1 MTLLL
6 PITDLTALR
15 RRVKVLA
22 ENRPAVYRMVDAA
35 GRVLYVGKARRLRAR
50 LMTYFR
56 ASYPDDKAARILHA
70 AHDIQWDY
78 QPSEFAAL
86 LGELRM
92 IRRHRPAYNVS
103 MNRNRRLA
111 FLTISAGPAPRLGV
125 SQRTDQEV
133 RRYGPIP
140 SPGRARE
147 ALRVINDLLGLR
159 DCAEKMPIYFAD
171 QGDLFAEPRRAGCMR
186 HDFRLCTGPCAGFVA
201 EWAYASQIAAAV
213 AFLEGR
219 TAQPIDRVV
228 TEMMTASDRGD
239 FAAAVRWRERFERL
253 EWLFA
258 ALNRARA
265 AIAVLT
271 FVYRDTGDYGDER
284 AYLVRGGVV
293 RATFPWPS
301 TPIEREAF
309 RAVVTE
315 EMAQPGPSAGPLPTS
330 TVDETLLLLSW
341 FRRHP
346 EALRRTESLEAWSEA
361 TVPAS

>member
-1 MTLLL
+1 MTTLLL
-6 PITDLTALR
+6 PITDLGALG
-15 RRVKVLA
+15 RRVKLLA
-22 ENRPAVYRMVDAA
+22 ENRPAVYRMVDPA
-35 GRVLYVGKARRLRAR
+35 GRVLYVGKARKLRAR

-56 ASYPDDKAARILHA
+56 ASYPEDKAARILHA

-86 LGELRM
+86 LGELRQ
-92 IRRHRPAYNVS
+92 IRKHRPAYNVS
-103 MNRNRRLA
+103 MNRNRRMA
-111 FLTISAGPAPRLGV
+111 FVTISNGPAPRLAI

-133 RRYGPIP
+133 RRYGPVV

-147 ALRVINDLLGLR
+147 ALRVLNDLLGLR

-171 QGDLFAEPRRAGCMR
+171 QGDLFSEPRRAGCMR

-201 EWAYASQIAAAV
+201 EWAYAGQAAAAV

-219 TAQPIDRVV
+219 TVQPIDRVV
-228 TEMMTASDRGD
+228 TEMMTSSDQGD
-239 FAAAVRWRERFERL
+239 FASAVKWRERFERL

-265 AIAVLT
+265 AIGLLS
-271 FVYRDTGDYGDER
+271 FVYRDTGEFGDER
-284 AYLVRGGVV
+284 AYLVRQGVV
-293 RATFPWPS
+293 RAAFPWPA

-309 RAVVTE
+309 RAVVAE
-315 EMAQPGPSAGPLPTS
+315 EMAQPAPSAGPLPTA
-330 TVDETLLLLSW
+330 TVDETMLLLAW

-346 EALRRTESLEAWSEA
+346 DALRRTEPLEAWSG
-361 TVPAS
+361 SN

>member
-6 PITDLTALR
+6 PITDLAGLR
-15 RRVKVLA
+15 RRVKLLA
-22 ENRPAVYRMVDAA
+22 ENRPAVYRMLDPG

-56 ASYPDDKAARILHA
+56 ATYPNDKAARILHA

-92 IRRHRPAYNVS
+92 IRKHRPAYNVS
-103 MNRNRRLA
+103 MNRNRRLG
-111 FLTISAGPAPRLGV
+111 FVTVSPGPAPRLGV
-125 SQRTDQEV
+125 SQRTDQEM
-133 RRYGPIP
+133 RRYGPVP

-147 ALRVINDLLGLR
+147 ALRVVNDLLGLR

-201 EWAYASQIAAAV
+201 EGAYGSQVAAAV

-228 TEMMTASDRGD
+228 TEMMSASDRGD
-239 FAAAVRWRERFERL
+239 YASAVRWRERFEHL

-265 AIAVLT
+265 AIALLT
-271 FVYRDTGDYGDER
+271 FVYRDPGEFGDER
-284 AYLVRGGVV
+284 AYLVRQGVV
-293 RATFPWPS
+293 RAVFPWPS

-309 RAVVTE
+309 RAVVSE
-315 EMAQPGPSAGPLPTS
+315 EVAQPEPNAGPLPSS
-330 TVDETLLLLSW
+330 TVDETLLLLAW

-346 EALRRTESLEAWSEA
+346 DALRRTEPLDAWSA
-361 TVPAS
+361 TAPAS

>member
-6 PITDLTALR
+6 PITDLAGLR
-15 RRVKVLA
+15 RRVKLLA
-22 ENRPAVYRMVDAA
+22 ENRPAVYRMLDPG

-56 ASYPDDKAARILHA
+56 ATYPNDKAARILHA

-92 IRRHRPAYNVS
+92 IRKHRPAYNVS
-103 MNRNRRLA
+103 MNRNRRLG
-111 FLTISAGPAPRLGV
+111 FVTVSPGPAPRLGV
-125 SQRTDQEV
+125 SQRTDQEM
-133 RRYGPIP
+133 RRYGPVP

-147 ALRVINDLLGLR
+147 ALRVVNDLLGLR

-201 EWAYASQIAAAV
+201 EWAYGSQVAAAV

-228 TEMMTASDRGD
+228 TEMMSASDRGD
-239 FAAAVRWRERFERL
+239 YASAVRWRERFEHL

-265 AIAVLT
+265 AIALLT
-271 FVYRDTGDYGDER
+271 FVYRDPGEFGDER
-284 AYLVRGGVV
+284 AYLVRQGVV
-293 RATFPWPS
+293 RAVFPWPS

-309 RAVVTE
+309 RAVVSE
-315 EMAQPGPSAGPLPTS
+315 EVTQPEPNAGPLPSS
-330 TVDETLLLLSW
+330 TVDETLLLLAW

-346 EALRRTESLEAWSEA
+346 DALRRTEPLDAWSA
-361 TVPAS
+361 TAPAS

>member
-6 PITDLTALR
+6 PITDLTGLR
-15 RRVKVLA
+15 RRVKLLA
-22 ENRPAVYRMVDAA
+22 ENRPAVYRMLDPA

-70 AHDIQWDY
+70 SHDIQWDY

-92 IRRHRPAYNVS
+92 IRKHRPAYNVS
-103 MNRNRRLA
+103 MNRNRRLG
-111 FLTISAGPAPRLGV
+111 FVTISQGPAPRLGV
-125 SQRTDQEV
+125 SQRTDQEM
-133 RRYGPIP
+133 RRYGPVP

-201 EWAYASQIAAAV
+201 EWAYASQVTAAV

-219 TAQPIDRVV
+219 TAQPIDRIV

-239 FAAAVRWRERFERL
+239 YAMAVRWRERFEHL

-265 AIAVLT
+265 AIALLT
-271 FVYRDTGDYGDER
+271 FVYRDPGEFGDER
-284 AYLVRGGVV
+284 AYLVRHGVV
-293 RATFPWPS
+293 RAVFPWPS

-309 RAVVTE
+309 RAVVSE
-315 EMAQPGPSAGPLPTS
+315 ELAQPGPGAGPLPTS
-330 TVDETLLLLSW
+330 TVDETLLLLGW

-346 EALRRTESLEAWSEA
+346 DALRRTEPLDAWSA
-361 TVPAS
+361 TAPAS